1 MSGVDV
7 LWSFGT
13 TQLITLVVAGLAFT
27 GVLTSAV
34 LRWRADRRDE
44 LWKRIEWAVNLSWH
58 DQAHA
63 RAAGS
68 LALEL
73 LLAGSRR
80 TDAPQ
85 PPSRLTSFDV
95 GHIELV
101 INALEDKE
109 GS

>member
-1 MSGVDV
+1 MSGVDDP
-7 LWSFGT
+7 WSFGT

-58 DQAHA
+58 EQDHA

-73 LLAGSRR
+73 LLDGLRHSEPA
-80 TDAPQ
+80 Q
-85 PPSRLTSFDV
+85 PPSRLTAFDV
-95 GHIELV
+95 RHIRLV
-101 INALEDKE
+101 IKALEIKE
-109 GS
+109 ES